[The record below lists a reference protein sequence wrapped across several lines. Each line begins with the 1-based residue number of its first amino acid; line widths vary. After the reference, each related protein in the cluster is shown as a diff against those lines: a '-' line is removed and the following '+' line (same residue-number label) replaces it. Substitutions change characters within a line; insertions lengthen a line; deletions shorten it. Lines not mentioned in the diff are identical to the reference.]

1 MSAAPGPAPATNL
14 HVVAISPTSMTIGW
28 TQNATGSG
36 VSYEIRTRV
45 TGTVGWNLRP
55 RSTTGSQL
63 TVSAAPA
70 THYDVEVLAKNTMG
84 TSTSAILQVT
94 TPAQGVAPGPPT
106 ALTPSSITTS
116 SVVLNWANTSI
127 GTTPITY
134 QVQQAPPGSPPAWVN
149 VGSPVSGG
157 PLSVSGLLPASSYQF
172 QVVAQNSAGSTP
184 SAEVSITTLA
194 VLPTAPTGLAVVGSP
209 TTTTV
214 SLQWVASSAGT
225 PPITYAVGFRQTLLG
240 GAFVAGPTTAGT
252 TATVT
257 GLAAGTLYDFEVT
270 ASNGAG
276 TSPPSAVLSGVS
288 TQSGNV
294 LPSAP
299 QNLVSTGATQ
309 NSVSVS
315 WTPPAQGTLPLLY
328 TLQYRPH

>member
-1 MSAAPGPAPATNL
+1 
-14 HVVAISPTSMTIGW
+14 
-28 TQNATGSG
+28 
-36 VSYEIRTRV
+36 
-45 TGTVGWNLRP
+45 
-55 RSTTGSQL
+55 
-63 TVSAAPA
+63 
-70 THYDVEVLAKNTMG
+70 VEVLAKNTMG

-294 LPSAP
+294 LPSDP